1 MSKEVTLH
9 VDGSFAGIEQRITSS
24 VLRFENG
31 ESVEA
36 THLTFE
42 SWEALTRTMTTE
54 RLALLR
60 HLHRTPSLDVST
72 LAGHLGRDA
81 SAVQNDIDVLSDAGL
96 ISAGDT
102 GLRADYDE
110 IQTTIAL

>member
-1 MSKEVTLH
+1 MSREVTLH
-9 VDGSFAGIEQRITSS
+9 VDGGFAAIEQRITSS

-31 ESVEA
+31 ESVEE

-42 SWEALTRTMTTE
+42 SWESLTRTMTTE

-60 HLHRTPSLDVST
+60 HLHRTPSLDVNT
-72 LAGHLGRDA
+72 LAGHLGRNRSD
-81 SAVQNDIDVLSDAGL
+81 VQSDLDVLSAAGL
-96 ISAGDT
+96 ISADET

-110 IQTTIAL
+110 ILATIAL